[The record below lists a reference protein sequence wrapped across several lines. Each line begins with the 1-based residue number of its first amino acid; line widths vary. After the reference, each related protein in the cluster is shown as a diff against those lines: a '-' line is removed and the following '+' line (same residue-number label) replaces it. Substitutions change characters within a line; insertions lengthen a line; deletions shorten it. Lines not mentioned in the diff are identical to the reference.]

1 MQPFCWASGASRS
14 RDLVN
19 RAVPK
24 QICADGQ
31 LKQVGDG
38 DASGSG
44 KRAKLRN
51 STRVKRDTFRDRGL
65 GFVVVRTEK

>member
-1 MQPFCWASGASRS
+1 MLTSVITYSS
-14 RDLVN
+14 E
-19 RAVPK
+19 
-24 QICADGQ
+24 Q

-51 STRVKRDTFRDRGL
+51 SIRVKRDTFRDRRL
-65 GFVVVRTEK
+65 GFVVVRTKNYLAEADNISGDA